1 MSRMLVKDIDVRW
14 GDLDA
19 QNHVNNAAY
28 MTYLEEARLAWFQA
42 LDGAWES
49 NAFGPV
55 VVNINCD
62 FRREIDYPAGLRV
75 TLRASRPSEK
85 RLVLG
90 YTIRDRNDPDKLY
103 AEAESTI
110 VWVDRQSGRSIPVPD
125 AARTWLLEPKTES
138 A

>member
-75 TLRASRPSEK
+75 TLISREVHTPYS
-85 RLVLG
+85 G